1 MRPFFILWSWW
12 RKGYVHNTL
21 FAGMVAGFLI
31 YIFLRITTIPVTHD
45 EAGTILSFSRQSLW
59 DILTYKD
66 PIPNNHILNTLLI
79 KGSTTVFGL
88 AEWAC
93 RWPNFLAGLLY
104 IGCGFLLLRR
114 LNGKHSFKSLAG
126 IILLLGNPY
135 LLEFFGLA
143 RGYGLSVGLMMT
155 SLYFIIRGK
164 EKDQLYSLAFAALS
178 VYANLTLLNYFIP
191 LFLLVIVLKRQDSL
205 KAYLGSVLPA
215 LIISFI
221 LIALLVL
228 PVIKMLKTDQFRFW
242 GQKGFFADTFQ
253 PLLESSLMGESYFGK
268 MTGTVFTWFI
278 LLACLLLAISAVWTV
293 WRHRI
298 KALHQA
304 RFQLLF
310 LFFGTLLY
318 NILQHLIVGVPYLN
332 ARTALFYYPLFSL
345 ALFAELGN
353 DDKYARFKNVL
364 LLVLTGFSIWHMTR
378 TWNLHSS
385 REWWFDGDNKKVMA
399 WIAADRIGNKNE
411 KASLKCNWLF
421 QPSLTYYVKTRYPE
435 QIDLPPYS
443 HTIDTSELVD
453 YYYITSDDRSPWF
466 ETNYTVAQS
475 YAWGSRFLM
484 KKKQLHE

>member
-12 RKGYVHNTL
+12 RKGYIHNTL
-21 FAGMVAGFLI
+21 FVGMATGFLT
-31 YIFLRITTIPVTHD
+31 YLLLRITKIPITHD
-45 EAGTILSFSRQSLW
+45 EAGTILNFSRQPLW

-66 PIPNNHILNTLLI
+66 PIPNNHILNTLFI
-79 KGSTTVFGL
+79 KWSTAVFGL

-93 RWPNFLAGLLY
+93 RWPNFIAGFLY
-104 IGCGFLLLRR
+104 IGSGFLLLRH
-114 LNGKHSFKSLAG
+114 LAGKHSFKSLAG
-126 IILLLGNPY
+126 IIVLLGNPY

-155 SLYFIIRGK
+155 SLYFVIRGK
-164 EKDQLYSLAFAALS
+164 EKDQLYCLVFAALA

-191 LFLLVIVLKRQDSL
+191 LFVLVILLKRKDSL
-205 KAYLGSVLPA
+205 KAYLRSALPA
-215 LIISFI
+215 LFISFI
-221 LIALLVL
+221 LSALLAL

-242 GQKGFFADTFQ
+242 GNNGFFADTFQ
-253 PLLESSLMGESYFGK
+253 PLLLSSLMGESYFGK
-268 MTGTVFTWFI
+268 MTGTVITWII
-278 LLACLLLAISAVWTV
+278 LFACLVMAISAVRMV
-293 WRHRI
+293 WRRRF
-298 KALHQA
+298 KALHQP

-318 NILQHLIVGVPYLN
+318 NILQHLIIGVPYLN

-345 ALFAELGN
+345 ALFAELVEE
-353 DDKYARFKNVL
+353 DKYVRFKNRVL
-364 LLVLTGFSIWHMTR
+364 VVLTCFSIWHMTR

-399 WIAADRIGNKNE
+399 WIVADRTGKKNG
-411 KASLKCNWLF
+411 KAGLKCNWLF

-443 HTIDTSELVD
+443 QTIDTSELVD

-475 YAWGSRFLM
+475 FAWDSRFLM
-484 KKKQLHE
+484 KKKQLDD